1 MPSKFQKVL
10 LCPSSKFLLPVCHY
24 RRHPLILT
32 VCPPPHTDMWARSMS
47 LSQLPSQRSHGGCRS
62 PTRGPRCALTRPAEL
77 LAAAAPC
84 AWPTELPWWRAE
96 LLPCAAAG
104 GPPRAQP
111 ADLPAR
117 PAELAGLRQMEL
129 PLGAADLPEPSG
141 AAASGGGGTKP
152 ARCGARQVELPRG
165 AADLP

>member
-1 MPSKFQKVL
+1 SKIQKVP

-62 PTRGPRCALTRPAEL
+62 PKRGPQCAPTQPAEL
-77 LAAAAPC
+77 LAVATPC

-96 LLPCAAAG
+96 LLPCA
-104 GPPRAQP
+104 
-111 ADLPAR
+111 
-117 PAELAGLRQMEL
+117 
-129 PLGAADLPEPSG
+129 
-141 AAASGGGGTKP
+141 
-152 ARCGARQVELPRG
+152 
-165 AADLP
+165 